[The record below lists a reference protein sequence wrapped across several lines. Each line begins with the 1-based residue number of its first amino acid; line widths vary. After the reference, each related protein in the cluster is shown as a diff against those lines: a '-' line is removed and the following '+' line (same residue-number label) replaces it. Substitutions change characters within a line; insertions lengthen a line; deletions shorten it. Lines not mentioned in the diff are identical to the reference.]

1 MDTLCGIQKGGCR
14 KNARES
20 QSEGITLAQLAH
32 VGVPIVLSRQ
42 GQNRKV
48 GWCPGPVPV
57 MGGSSSL
64 RVAPTDAEAL
74 GFLEPSSSKLASMA
88 SSELHNPNLEETRK
102 TT

>member
-14 KNARES
+14 KDARES
-20 QSEGITLAQLAH
+20 QSEGITLAHLAH
-32 VGVPIVLSRQ
+32 VRVPIVLLRQ
-42 GQNRKV
+42 GQNRKA

-74 GFLEPSSSKLASMA
+74 GFLEPSSSKLASTA